1 MRTCDAREKGASE
14 GGGSACMAHPTMLGG
29 RRMLTDLLGRGECL
43 VEKKTR
49 FSGNCSL
56 PAAILSARR
65 LAYDRQASRREVR
78 RVATD
83 LVTIP
88 CSRAEC
94 RWNCTKWA
102 PSGRVGW
109 HTAGGF
115 RADPSEPARR
125 AKGQPDQH
133 AARASSARK
142 LSDDESSSVCCP
154 QDTAG
159 YCRSCRQA
167 LMKGLKGLAN
177 FWDRGGGDGR
187 SHAC

>member
-1 MRTCDAREKGASE
+1 VPAPRLSHPQARAVRGAQHIGAPQAQAENAGGALRTCDAREKGASE

-43 VEKKTR
+43 VEEKTR

-56 PAAILSARR
+56 PAILSARR
-65 LAYDRQASRREVR
+65 LAYDGQAAGVR
-78 RVATD
+78 SCA
-83 LVTIP
+83 L
-88 CSRAEC
+88 
-94 RWNCTKWA
+94 
-102 PSGRVGW
+102 
-109 HTAGGF
+109 
-115 RADPSEPARR
+115 
-125 AKGQPDQH
+125 
-133 AARASSARK
+133 SSARQ
-142 LSDDESSSVCCP
+142 LSDDASSSVCCP

-187 SHAC
+187 THAC